1 MFADRYLTAL
11 HSSLQEDEHHHATGV
26 LRASA
31 FADASA
37 RNIGSLL
44 HRVKYSGTVIKELA
58 RAAIERVRLESE
70 LAAAMLKTGTDEK
83 TWAVVKGIQAERK
96 RMLTEHDA
104 VYSLADGDGT
114 AFRQLFAA
122 WTIIVAEKGA
132 ERQWIKP
139 QDVPAIGH
147 LAPAM
152 YRRIAEH
159 SMAHYLDG
167 LCNACGGTGAKSAKE
182 MFRTCTVCEGT
193 RRAKLTGISHYEAKL
208 VADMISELES
218 LESKHAMHAASLLR
232 RD

>member
-1 MFADRYLTAL
+1 MFVEKYIAAL
-11 HSSLQEDEHHHATGV
+11 SGNLQDDEQHHATGV

-31 FADASA
+31 FADRSA

-58 RAAIERVRLESE
+58 RAAVERARLESA
-70 LAAAMLKTGTDEK
+70 LTAAMAKQGEEAK
-83 TWAVVKGIQAERK
+83 KSQVERQ

-122 WTIIVAEKGA
+122 WALIVAEKGA
-132 ERQWIKP
+132 ERNWIKP
-139 QDVPAIGH
+139 QDMPTIGH

-152 YRRIAEH
+152 FRRVAEH

-182 MFRTCTVCEGT
+182 MFRKCDVCEGT
-193 RRAKLTGISHYEAKL
+193 RRAKLTGISAYEAKL
-208 VADMISELES
+208 VGDMIGELEA
-218 LESKHAMHAASLLR
+218 LESAHASRAASLLR

>member
-70 LAAAMLKTGTDEK
+70 LAAAMLKKDADAK
-83 TWAVVKGIQAERK
+83 KVQAERQL
-96 RMLTEHDA
+96 MLTEHDA
-104 VYSLADGDGT
+104 LYSLADGDGT

-122 WTIIVAEKGA
+122 WALIVAEKGA

-159 SMAHYLDG
+159 SLAHYLDG

-208 VADMISELES
+208 VGDMICELEA
-218 LESKHAMHAASLLR
+218 LESAHASRAASLLR

>member
-1 MFADRYLTAL
+1 MFVEKYAFAL
-11 HSSLQEDEHHHATGV
+11 RGNLQEDEHHHATGV

-31 FADASA
+31 FADGSA
-37 RNIGSLL
+37 RNIGALL

-58 RAAIERVRLESE
+58 RAAVERVRLVSA
-70 LAAAMLKTGTDEK
+70 LDAANQK
-83 TWAVVKGIQAERK
+83 KGADAKAAQAERQ

-122 WTIIVAEKGA
+122 WSVIVAEKGA
-132 ERQWIKP
+132 ERNWIKA
-139 QDVPAIGH
+139 QDMPTIGH

-159 SMAHYLDG
+159 SLAHYLDG
-167 LCNACGGTGAKSAKE
+167 LCNACGGTGAKTAKE
-182 MFRTCTVCEGT
+182 MFRKCEVCEGT
-193 RRAKLTGISHYEAKL
+193 RRAKLTGISAYEAKL
-208 VADMISELES
+208 VGDMIGELEA
-218 LESKHAMHAASLLR
+218 LESAHASRAASLLR